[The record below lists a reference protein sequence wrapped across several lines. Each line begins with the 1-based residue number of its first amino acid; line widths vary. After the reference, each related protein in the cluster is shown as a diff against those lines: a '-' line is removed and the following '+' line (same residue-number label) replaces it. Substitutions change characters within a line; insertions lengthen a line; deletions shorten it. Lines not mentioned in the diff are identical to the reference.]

1 MMPRRSFQLQTS
13 AFLLSNKAG
22 KRNPLAAIRDL
33 RFRIPLAHIALRL
46 PRLHA
51 DSVASSNLFALLL
64 NAHST
69 SRVQIPGRLAAVVTS
84 IHYPVKRFSRF
95 KVKGGVLPG
104 IKVSSFRCTM
114 SIATDHHQ
122 KLILRIMDEGTFTTD
137 NFVG

>member
-1 MMPRRSFQLQTS
+1 MEDE
-13 AFLLSNKAG
+13 AG

-33 RFRIPLAHIALRL
+33 RFRDPASSHRPAP

-104 IKVSSFRCTM
+104 IKVSSFKCTM
-114 SIATDHHQ
+114 SVLQIITRNSFSESWMKD
-122 KLILRIMDEGTFTTD
+122 
-137 NFVG
+137 